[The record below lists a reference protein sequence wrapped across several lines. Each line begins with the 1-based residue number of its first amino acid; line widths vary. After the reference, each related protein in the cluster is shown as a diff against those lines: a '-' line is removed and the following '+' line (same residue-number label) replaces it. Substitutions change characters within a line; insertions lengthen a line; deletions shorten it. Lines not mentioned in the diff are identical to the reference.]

1 MMRENII
8 YISFVNMQKNRQGKL
23 IIFSAPSGAGKTTI
37 VHSVLKQEK
46 GLMFSVSACS
56 RDKRAGEV
64 DAKDYYF
71 LSIEEFKKKIEEDAF
86 LEWEEVYKDNY
97 YGTLKDEVQRI
108 WNQGKD
114 VVFDIDVKGGVNL
127 KQKFPSNTLSIFIMP
142 PSVEELE
149 NRLRK
154 RHTDTEESIK
164 KRIAKT
170 KEEMTFATSFDQIV
184 VNDNLEKAIDE
195 TQSLIKAFREKTV

>member
-1 MMRENII
+1 
-8 YISFVNMQKNRQGKL
+8 
-23 IIFSAPSGAGKTTI
+23 
-37 VHSVLKQEK
+37 
-46 GLMFSVSACS
+46 
-56 RDKRAGEV
+56 
-64 DAKDYYF
+64 
-71 LSIEEFKKKIEEDAF
+71 
-86 LEWEEVYKDNY
+86 VYKDNY

-114 VVFDIDVKGGVNL
+114 VVFDIDVKGGINL

-170 KEEMTFATSFDQIV
+170 KEEMAFAASFDQIV
-184 VNDNLEKAIDE
+184 VNNNLEKAIGE

>member
-1 MMRENII
+1 ME
-8 YISFVNMQKNRQGKL
+8 KDRQGKL

-37 VHSVLKQEK
+37 VHSILKKEK
-46 GLMFSVSACS
+46 DLAFSVSACS
-56 RDKRAGEV
+56 REKREGEV
-64 DAKDYYF
+64 PAKDYYF
-71 LSIEEFKKKIEEDAF
+71 LSVEEFKQKIKENAF

-97 YGTLKDEVQRI
+97 YGTLKEEVQRI

-114 VVFDIDVKGGVNL
+114 VVFDIDVKGGIHL
-127 KQKFPSNTLSIFIMP
+127 KQKFPSNTLSIFLMP
-142 PSVEELE
+142 PSIEELE

-170 KEEMTFATSFDQIV
+170 KEEMTFASSFDQIV
-184 VNDNLEKAIDE
+184 VNDDLKKAVEE
-195 TQSLIKAFREKTV
+195 THKLIRAFRKK